1 MSSKYLLV
9 TIDTEALPKRAE
21 SDHIHR
27 LIWGQF
33 ANGSAGIRQLVEI
46 ANDNSVQFVYFVDL
60 CAAHSHMSEMQHVV
74 TWLDQHKQDVQLHM
88 HPEYLP
94 ESFWTHYG
102 FTYRP
107 RFLNQYDLKKAT
119 FSIQY
124 FSQLLSK
131 MTGKK
136 VNAFRAGSFR
146 WNKHTI
152 EALKENDIPLSFN
165 NSMKAFQSNKSSY
178 GQDTNNPFV
187 WSNHVI
193 EIPVTE
199 KKYFFFKNK
208 LWFSRFSYPLQGWF
222 GSKAWRVCGR
232 YIRQQNIVNVLL
244 LHSWSFLDWDTK
256 GFAYFKNDKK
266 ISDFKK
272 ILKQLVKDYDVIT
285 TNDLL
290 DLIQQNRI
298 QVSDQVSLNLA

>member
-1 MSSKYLLV
+1 MV

-21 SDHIHR
+21 SNHINR

-33 ANGSAGIRQLVEI
+33 AEGNAGIQQFVEI
-46 ANDNSVQFVYFVDL
+46 ANDNFIQFVFFVDL
-60 CAAHSHMSEMQHVV
+60 CAAHSHISEMQHVV

-94 ESFWTHYG
+94 ESFWKSHG

-107 RFLNQYDLKKAT
+107 RFLNQYDWNKAL
-119 FSIQY
+119 FCIQH

-152 EALKENDIPLSFN
+152 AALKEHGIPLSFN

-178 GQDTNNPFV
+178 AQDTNHPFV
-187 WSNHVI
+187 WSNDVI

-199 KKYFFFKNK
+199 KKYIFFKNK

-232 YIRQQNIVNVLL
+232 YIRQQNILNVML
-244 LHSWSFLDWDTK
+244 LHSWSFLDWDSK
-256 GFAYFKNDKK
+256 GYAYFKNDKK
-266 ISDFKK
+266 INDFNK
-272 ILKQLVKDYDVIT
+272 IVKRLVKDYDVIT
-285 TNDLL
+285 TRDLL
-290 DLIQQNRI
+290 DLIQQNKI
-298 QVSDQVSLNLA
+298 QASHQVSLNFA